1 MKKVFLILATLVTI
15 NAHAWD
21 WQNANAI
28 FNATTTDSENV
39 SITWI
44 RVDNGKIQSACEAE
58 SKRRG
63 QGGFGYGVQGCSFWN
78 NTQTQCT
85 IITPK
90 FTTIHNLGHETLHC
104 FQGNFHK

>member
-1 MKKVFLILATLVTI
+1 MKKALAVLATLITL
-15 NAHAWD
+15 NAYAWD
-21 WQNANAI
+21 WQNAEAI
-28 FNATTTDSENV
+28 FDATNTDSENV
-39 SITWI
+39 SIKWI

-58 SKRRG
+58 SRRRG
-63 QGGFGYGVQGCSFWN
+63 QGGFGYGVQGCSFWSMDH
-78 NTQTQCT
+78 TQCT